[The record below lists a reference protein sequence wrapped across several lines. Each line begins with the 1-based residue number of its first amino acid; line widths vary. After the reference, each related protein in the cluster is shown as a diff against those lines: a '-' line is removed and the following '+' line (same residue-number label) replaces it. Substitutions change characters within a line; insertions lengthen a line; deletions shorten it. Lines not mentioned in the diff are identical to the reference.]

1 MTLTHSL
8 NTVFFVFFV
17 LFCVFFIFGAFLLR
31 NQTLMGCICTQNTA
45 EFCRWRFF
53 VYTTSK
59 YEINFGQLLHRQWP
73 EFKGTVLD
81 NSKKDSP
88 LLELLKSV
96 FSMKIFIS
104 GKSKIIT
111 TRLNLTPWQRH
122 LYKFISGFIQ

>member
-1 MTLTHSL
+1 M
-8 NTVFFVFFV
+8 NTVFFFVFF
-17 LFCVFFIFGAFLLR
+17 LFCFVFCYLRGIFVEEP
-31 NQTLMGCICTQNTA
+31 NTNGMYLHS
-45 EFCRWRFF
+45 EYSRILSLEVFR
-53 VYTTSK
+53 VYHQQIWIFSC
-59 YEINFGQLLHRQWP
+59 NFGQLLHRQLT

>member
-17 LFCVFFIFGAFLLR
+17 LFCFFYLRGIFVEEPNTNGMYLHSEYSRILSLEVFRVYHQQIWIFS
-31 NQTLMGCICTQNTA
+31 C
-45 EFCRWRFF
+45 
-53 VYTTSK
+53 
-59 YEINFGQLLHRQWP
+59 NFGQLLHRQWT

-81 NSKKDSP
+81 NSKK
-88 LLELLKSV
+88 LELLKSV

>member
-1 MTLTHSL
+1 M
-8 NTVFFVFFV
+8 NTVFFFVFF
-17 LFCVFFIFGAFLLR
+17 LFCFVFFYLRGIFVEEP
-31 NQTLMGCICTQNTA
+31 NTNGMYLHS
-45 EFCRWRFF
+45 EYSRILSQEVFR
-53 VYTTSK
+53 VYHQQIWIFSC
-59 YEINFGQLLHRQWP
+59 NFGQLLHRQLT

-81 NSKKDSP
+81 DSKKDSP

>member
-1 MTLTHSL
+1 M
-8 NTVFFVFFV
+8 NTVFFFFLFFLFFFV
-17 LFCVFFIFGAFLLR
+17 FCYLRGIFVEEPNTNGMYLHSEYSRILSLEVFRVYHQQIWIFS
-31 NQTLMGCICTQNTA
+31 C
-45 EFCRWRFF
+45 
-53 VYTTSK
+53 
-59 YEINFGQLLHRQWP
+59 NFGQLLHRQWT